1 MLGAATGRTSFR
13 RLGWGALLVLFLL
26 STACYSWQG
35 IDPSRLS
42 GENRPDRARV
52 VLKDGTEHVLW
63 EPRIIAA
70 DSVFGYAEAQDSA
83 AAAWPMADVQAV
95 QIRTVN
101 PVITGGVVV
110 GAMAVGLILAC
121 TSTGC
126 TPF

>member
-1 MLGAATGRTSFR
+1 M
-13 RLGWGALLVLFLL
+13 
-26 STACYSWQG
+26 
-35 IDPSRLS
+35 ID
-42 GENRPDRARV
+42 GDVV
-52 VLKDGTEHVLW
+52 VLD
-63 EPRIIAA
+63 IAA
-70 DSVFGYAEAQDSA
+70 DSVFRYAEAQDSA